1 MGDRQEGNR
10 RLYSVDVRGLEALR
24 HYLERYWDAALAAFA
39 DIAEE
44 AEGGSR

>member
-1 MGDRQEGNR
+1 VGDRQEGNR
-10 RLYSVDVRGLEALR
+10 RLYSVDIRGLEALR

-44 AEGGSR
+44 PEGGSR